1 MGKSTSAQLLA
12 REEGFVYYEADTFR
26 RMVNPFI
33 ALNLDNPS
41 MAITKQKKLNGK
53 TLKQRFLKI
62 FLFLIQEG
70 ERRKDLR

>member
-1 MGKSTSAQLLA
+1 MGKSTSAQILA

-33 ALNLDNPS
+33 ALDLDNPS

-53 TLKQRFLKI
+53 TLKAVLKNI
-62 FLFLIQEG
+62 LENIYVLDSG
-70 ERRKDLR
+70 RGA